1 MKYYSM
7 ITNQDETSPGGLELN
22 HFNIFISGNSKY
34 LANSKKGFDILIF
47 CMYTD
52 PLLII
57 I

>member
-22 HFNIFISGNSKY
+22 HFISGNSKY
-34 LANSKKGFDILIF
+34 LADSKKGFDILIF